1 MAKQIAKKMTHDEW
15 SREFYADGTVRK
27 QEKQERQER
36 IEAAEK
42 RRIERLRKGI
52 GWTRIVRAMF
62 PHLTHYPFGRDLTDA
77 NTNVSFVQQR
87 IIEDLAILL
96 DDMLEEQCNVERGS

>member
-1 MAKQIAKKMTHDEW
+1 MTHDEW

-52 GWTRIVRAMF
+52 AWTPIVRSIF
-62 PHLTHYPFGRDLTDA
+62 PYLTNYPWHSESQLSDTA
-77 NTNVSFVQQR
+77 CVSFAQQR